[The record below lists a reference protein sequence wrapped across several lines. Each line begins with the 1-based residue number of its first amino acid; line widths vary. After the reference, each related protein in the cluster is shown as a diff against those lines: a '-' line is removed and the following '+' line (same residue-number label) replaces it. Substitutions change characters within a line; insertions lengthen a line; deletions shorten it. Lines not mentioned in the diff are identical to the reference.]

1 MRFMGRPVFG
11 GQSHEAFIVR
21 YPACIRVPLRECMF
35 NGLCRAGSSAFW
47 RRRLTGFATLKFSP
61 GGTIHLMVGRAGGID
76 GLFPILL
83 GGVHSVEA
91 YPTEAVG
98 TIGGLF
104 PDGGRLTRGGI
115 LADRK
120 E

>member
-1 MRFMGRPVFG
+1 
-11 GQSHEAFIVR
+11 
-21 YPACIRVPLRECMF
+21 
-35 NGLCRAGSSAFW
+35 
-47 RRRLTGFATLKFSP
+47 
-61 GGTIHLMVGRAGGID
+61 MVGRAGGID